1 MAKVLDLD
9 AAENKVCKQYRKD
22 IFKKISHLP
31 FSEKRNV
38 LQKADEEFLNILE
51 NIDMSRPRNVNF
63 FTHSCLLYTSPSPR
77 D

>member
-9 AAENKVCKQYRKD
+9 ATENKVCKQYRKD

-38 LQKADEEFLNILE
+38 LQNLF
-51 NIDMSRPRNVNF
+51 DMSFSTKILNRVGKEG
-63 FTHSCLLYTSPSPR
+63 L
-77 D
+77 